1 MTNEKIIIYDFD
13 GTLTPYALPKFEILE
28 KCGLKDGA
36 YNPKFLEQANEISE
50 KEDVDLYTAIYKA
63 YFSLIKKSGFKLID
77 ENFCLGA
84 SSVDYNPGI
93 LPFLQKLNSSGVK
106 NYVLS
111 SGIKVFLSKTKV
123 ASFFADIY
131 ATTFTYNQRNEA
143 NGIKFLMS
151 DKNKVNAIK
160 EICKING
167 FREDDCSNII
177 YIGDGFTDYY
187 AMDYVKNNGGI
198 TIFVYQNYNNK
209 DALAMKEKGVV
220 SFSTLADFS
229 IDSELNTFIL
239 KLCNIK
245 TSHSR

>member
-1 MTNEKIIIYDFD
+1 MENKKIIIYDFD

-36 YNPKFLEQANEISE
+36 YNPKFLEQVNEMSE
-50 KEDVDLYTAIYKA
+50 KEGIDLYTSIYKV
-63 YFSLIKKSGFKLID
+63 YFSIIKESGFKLID

-84 SSVDYNPGI
+84 SSVNYNLGVQ
-93 LPFLQKLNSSGVK
+93 PFLQKLNSNGVK

-111 SGIKVFLSKTKV
+111 SGIKVFLSKTKI
-123 ASFFADIY
+123 APLFTNIY
-131 ATTFTYNQRNEA
+131 ATTFTYNQYKEA
-143 NGIKFLMS
+143 SGIKFLMS
-151 DKNKVNAIK
+151 DKNKVQVIK

-167 FREDDCSNII
+167 ISETDRSNII

-187 AMDYVKNNGGI
+187 AMKYVKNNGGI
-198 TIFVYQNYNNK
+198 TVFVYQDYNNK

-229 IDSELNTFIL
+229 INSELNSFIS

-245 TSHSR
+245 TSHI